1 MADRTVAYRM
11 FLDATGV
18 ATGAKV
24 ARNALQGIHRDGIA
38 PVQKHLTALERSA
51 RAHPEA
57 WQHAGRAATIFGA
70 GVAVSLGMATR
81 AAMSWQSDWAGVTKT
96 VEGTTAQ
103 MDGLQQGLRDLA
115 ATTLPA
121 THTEIAGVA
130 EAAGQL
136 GIKTQNVLQFTK
148 TIIDLGEA
156 TNLTAEQGGTQLAR
170 FMNIMGT
177 SQSKVNNLG
186 SAVVGLGNN
195 FATTESEI
203 MDMSMRIASAGR
215 QAGMTEGDVLGLAT
229 ALSSVGIEAEA
240 GGTAASMVIKKMGL
254 EVDRG
259 GDKLDLFAKTAGM
272 STTDFAKAFKGDAAG
287 ALATF
292 VEGLG
297 KAQAEGE
304 NVNVTLS
311 ELGIK
316 GIRESNAILSLA
328 AASDV
333 MKNALATGNTEYIKA
348 SALAEEASQR
358 YETAESR
365 AKIALN
371 SIKDASIDF
380 GQAVLPVFA
389 AGADAVTGL
398 MTRIRELPQPL
409 KEATVGF
416 AGIAGT
422 ASLAAGGFLTIA
434 PKVFD
439 VVDGFKT
446 LNATHPR
453 LAGGLTTLGKAAGLA
468 TVGLLTARGAAAA
481 LNSVIDT
488 SSRSTSEMT
497 SAIAELQNKASGDVK
512 NTVLDPALWEE
523 ANSFWNR
530 GIGTKEIEDWGDALD
545 RVNMAGAGMQQWLD
559 GVAGTRSDVTIIG
572 ETIASTD
579 EALRDLASG
588 GAMESAADGFT
599 AIRDSAEGM
608 TDSEVLEQFPKYKDY
623 LREIAGAAGLAT
635 DDAVLLAIATGRITE
650 EMLEAN
656 PTTAE
661 GVDKLKDL
669 GVEAKT
675 TEEKIADLADEI
687 RTFGQATLDTR
698 AASREYE
705 QSLDDAREALEKNG
719 KTLDDTTQ
727 KGRDNAEALDRVARA
742 GADRA
747 ASIYEETQSEEE
759 LQKALDQSR
768 EDLIKTARSF
778 GMSEDAAKDYADRV
792 LMTPDEV
799 KTEVKVQKEQAK
811 KDLDS
816 IVKDLKDTDGES
828 ATLWVRIKKWFQGE
842 ADGSNA
848 KERRARAGRDGAG
861 VGGRAYGGIDVKAMA
876 AGGTLDPIAQ
886 VVPPNTW
893 RIVGDRL
900 DVPEAFIPI
909 DGSRRSWKI
918 LTETISRMPGAL
930 PMASG
935 AVVSGSKDDE
945 QRRKAEQERKR
956 REDEAKR
963 RREEAAAR
971 RARVADMRRELRTDL
986 RRGDLRDQTTRGLS
1000 GAYSTVD
1007 RMLSLSRNE
1016 DLSRGTRARLARDAS
1031 GYESSL
1037 RRLYGQL
1044 EKLEQRA
1051 ENAQKKLDEL
1061 KQIQDSVASSIG
1073 RSAYSL
1079 DVTSQWSQTRAGVWE
1094 QTQGVS
1100 GVRKNAAHAA
1110 ARVRDLSGKLNRLQ
1124 KMGYSGAILQ
1134 EVAQAGSID
1143 ESLQMADELLKGTSS
1158 DVKSINRSYADID
1171 KHARQAGKYVT
1182 HGFYKGGVDAAAGLV
1197 KGLESQQKQVEKT
1210 ILKIAKSMESS
1221 LKRALGIRSPSKK
1234 TEWIGEQTAEGFI
1247 GGILGKLD
1255 TIRAAAEMMGAAAIP
1270 QITTTPSTARD
1281 ASDTAL
1287 TVPPALASAA
1297 DSVPAGASGEVPGV
1311 DELAALTS
1319 EAYAGMDATAEESL
1333 VFRQEITASSY
1344 QGMQDST
1351 ASALASMRST
1361 QLAEHEAMTADQ
1373 QATMQL
1379 LTRVSAD
1386 GFTRIDRQGREKTHE
1401 LHKGV
1406 GRSMRDLRSDYG
1418 EQLGQ
1423 TRRSSHEGFETIRR
1437 AGVSSIAGM
1446 RAGVRD
1452 ELGKMPGHVAS
1463 TMNRSISVLNDFRRE
1478 VNDAF
1483 GDVGVKLP
1491 AVKRVEGYAGG
1502 GVIPGYSTHLQGD
1515 DQLIKARAGEGIYVS
1530 EAMRDPYERKRL
1542 ETVNKAAMRGENL
1555 EKFRDLPFEAFA
1567 TGGIVKNTQGLIRL
1581 GHVLRS
1587 IGVRVSEGPPP
1598 FGPIHRVHAKNSWHY
1613 RNGALDLNTAPGKS
1627 AKEMRDFDRIMP
1639 ILHALG
1645 WGVIWRYPNHYG
1657 HAHVDIGNRSLGS
1670 FNRNVK
1676 PSGDLWEKL
1685 KGLRVGPPQ
1694 GGGEGGTYGM
1704 SHPLLDR
1711 AGMSPSGN
1719 LERDYEKAARKIMA
1733 GIVKKHA
1740 GRLSDNDFAS
1750 DLVGGIMRTAETGIV
1765 AKAKAHGKEM
1775 GTYTD
1780 PGGAG
1785 VERWRDTVIKAL
1797 QIAGLPTSDD
1807 YVNAWLRQIK
1817 TESGGNPRAVQGNIG
1832 DVNNRS
1838 GDLAHGLVQVIGS
1851 TFRAFRDKSLP
1862 NDRFHPLA
1870 NLVAGMNWARFKASR
1885 RGRSML
1891 SFIGRGHG
1899 YAEGTD
1905 SALPGWKWVGEEG
1918 PELMRFKGG
1927 EQVIP
1932 SKVSHQIEN
1941 QVLRGGNVS
1950 IEQSSIDSLKAA
1962 LVTQIT
1968 EADMAAAL
1976 DGVQLTLMV
1985 DGRQMAAHIT
1995 ATVEGGIRTARSNN
2009 RTGSRLTGATL

>member
-70 GVAVSLGMATR
+70 GVAVSLGMATK

-380 GQAVLPVFA
+380 GQAVLPAFA

-512 NTVLDPALWEE
+512 NTVLDPELWEE

-661 GVDKLKDL
+661 GVDKLADL

-727 KGRDNAEALDRVARA
+727 KGRDNAEALDRIARA

-1044 EKLEQRA
+1044 EKLEKRA

-1100 GVRKNAAHAA
+1100 GVRKNAAQAA

-1182 HGFYKGGVDAAAGLV
+1182 HGFYKGGVDAATGLV

-1287 TVPPALASAA
+1287 TAPPALASAA

-1319 EAYAGMDATAEESL
+1319 EAYAGMDATAKESL

-1379 LTRVSAD
+1379 LTRISAD

-1542 ETVNKAAMRGENL
+1542 ETVNKAALRGENL

-1598 FGPIHRVHAKNSWHY
+1598 FGPIHRVHARNSWHY

-1719 LERDYEKAARKIMA
+1719 LERDYEKAARKIMT

-1740 GRLSDNDFAS
+1740 GRLSDNEFAS
-1750 DLVGGIMRTAETGIV
+1750 DLIGGIMRTAETGIV

-1785 VERWRDTVIKAL
+1785 VERWRDTIIKAL

-1807 YVNAWLRQIK
+1807 YVNAWLRQVK
-1817 TESGGNPRAVQGNIG
+1817 TESNGNHRAIQQVRDINSGGNEA
-1832 DVNNRS
+1832 
-1838 GDLAHGLVQVIGS
+1838 AGLLQVIPS
-1851 TFRAFRDKSLP
+1851 TFAAFRDRSLP

-1870 NLVAGMNWARFKASR
+1870 NAVAGMNWAKFKASR
-1885 RGRSML
+1885 LGRSML

-1950 IEQSSIDSLKAA
+1950 IEQSSVDSLKAA